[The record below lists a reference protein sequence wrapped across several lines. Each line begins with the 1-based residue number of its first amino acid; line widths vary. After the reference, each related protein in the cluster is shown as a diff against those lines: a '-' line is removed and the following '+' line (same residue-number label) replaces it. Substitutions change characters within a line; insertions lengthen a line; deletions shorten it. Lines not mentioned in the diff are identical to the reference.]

1 MQNLASNI
9 PVNPWVEYMQDAMER
24 SVLFMD
30 ILRQRGNNYEE
41 RIQQVAPNVLNFDAE
56 VVSDGR
62 SFDRPVNYALVRITP
77 PEGVVVDQTKR
88 PFIVFDPRAG
98 HGPGIGGMKH
108 DSEIGIAL
116 KAGHPCY
123 FVGFLPQPMPGQ
135 TVEDVC
141 RAEAEFIR
149 TVIDLHPDAG
159 GKPVLIGNCQA
170 GWQVMMTAALHP
182 ELAGPILLAGAPLS
196 YWAGVRGKN
205 PMRYLGGNLGGSW
218 LTSLTGDLG
227 VGTFDG
233 AWLES
238 NFDSTKPANP
248 LWKKPH
254 NVSSKVDTEGPRYL
268 EFEKWWGTPVE
279 LNAEEMQFIVD
290 ELFVG
295 NRLTAGETIMSDGA
309 RIDLRKIKSPIIV
322 LCSWGD
328 DITPPQQA
336 LDWLLDLYDDVDQII
351 QNGQT
356 VVYCTHQSIGHLGI
370 FVSGSVAN
378 KEHEEITMNMQ
389 MIDTLVPGLYELEL
403 TDLGDRTANADLVK
417 GNYVAR
423 LVPRTLDD
431 IRALGHNSDDDERK
445 FAAAARVSEINQGLY
460 RSLVSP
466 LVRMVSTPAS
476 AHFLREMHPNR
487 VAFRTFSDLNPLMG
501 SVAEIAQNLRATGK
515 RHPAS
520 PDNPFVQYEKLMSSW
535 IVSGLEMAGKA
546 REVWAETMFHAIYGS
561 PVLQAAVGLKSDA
574 AQTANRASGALQ
586 QADALVDPETDMDK
600 GGLVAAGL
608 RALIYVMHGSGVDER
623 QFHAMQQIYQ
633 AASEADAEVLPVA
646 ALKDILRRQAALL
659 RADRDRAMAAIPQ
672 MVRGNPDRAVRVAAI
687 IDGIVGAKGKLNAE
701 TARRL
706 RRVDDL
712 FAGDR
717 KIATIRKIS
726 GK

>member
-1 MQNLASNI
+1 
-9 PVNPWVEYMQDAMER
+9 
-24 SVLFMD
+24 
-30 ILRQRGNNYEE
+30 
-41 RIQQVAPNVLNFDAE
+41 
-56 VVSDGR
+56 
-62 SFDRPVNYALVRITP
+62 
-77 PEGVVVDQTKR
+77 
-88 PFIVFDPRAG
+88 
-98 HGPGIGGMKH
+98 
-108 DSEIGIAL
+108 
-116 KAGHPCY
+116 
-123 FVGFLPQPMPGQ
+123 
-135 TVEDVC
+135 
-141 RAEAEFIR
+141 
-149 TVIDLHPDAG
+149 
-159 GKPVLIGNCQA
+159 
-170 GWQVMMTAALHP
+170 
-182 ELAGPILLAGAPLS
+182 
-196 YWAGVRGKN
+196 
-205 PMRYLGGNLGGSW
+205 
-218 LTSLTGDLG
+218 
-227 VGTFDG
+227 
-233 AWLES
+233 
-238 NFDSTKPANP
+238 
-248 LWKKPH
+248 
-254 NVSSKVDTEGPRYL
+254 
-268 EFEKWWGTPVE
+268 
-279 LNAEEMQFIVD
+279 
-290 ELFVG
+290 
-295 NRLTAGETIMSDGA
+295 MSDGA